1 MVLLVVTEVVT
12 TRPAAALVVT
22 RPLVVLRLVVDW
34 AATRPLERRLAV
46 DRAAIRPLVVLR
58 LAVDRAAIRPLER
71 RLVVGVELRLSFRE
85 RAYHTLDKNDLR
97 GTTYGHI
104 ERRR

>member
-1 MVLLVVTEVVT
+1 
-12 TRPAAALVVT
+12 
-22 RPLVVLRLVVDW
+22 VVLRLMVDW

-46 DRAAIRPLVVLR
+46 DRAAIRPLERR

>member
-1 MVLLVVTEVVT
+1 VVLLVVTEVVT

-46 DRAAIRPLVVLR
+46 DRAAIRPLERR

>member
-1 MVLLVVTEVVT
+1 VVLLVVTEVVT
-12 TRPAAALVVT
+12 TRPAAALVAT
-22 RPLVVLRLVVDW
+22 RPLVVLRLVFDR
-34 AATRPLERRLAV
+34 AAIRPLERRLAV
-46 DRAAIRPLVVLR
+46 DRAAIRPLERR

>member
-1 MVLLVVTEVVT
+1 VVLLVVTEVVT
-12 TRPAAALVVT
+12 TRPAAALAAT

-34 AATRPLERRLAV
+34 AATRPLERQLAV
-46 DRAAIRPLVVLR
+46 DRAAIRPLERR

>member
-1 MVLLVVTEVVT
+1 VVLLVVTEVVT
-12 TRPAAALVVT
+12 TRPAAALVAT
-22 RPLVVLRLVVDW
+22 RPLVVLRLMVDW
-34 AATRPLERRLAV
+34 AATRPLER
-46 DRAAIRPLVVLR
+46 R

>member
-12 TRPAAALVVT
+12 TRPAAALVAT
-22 RPLVVLRLVVDW
+22 RPLVVLRLVF
-34 AATRPLERRLAV
+34 
-46 DRAAIRPLVVLR
+46 
-58 LAVDRAAIRPLER
+58 DRAAIRPLER